1 MRFFKR
7 RTSVRIIV
15 AGAAGVIFAI
25 TGFRGAAGPASAGNV
40 APAADVPAAVAPASE
55 GTATLDNWPWG

>member
-25 TGFRGAAGPASAGNV
+25 TGFRGSAGPARAGNV
-40 APAADVPAAVAPASE
+40 APAADVPAAVAPALE
-55 GTATLDNWPWG
+55 VTATGDNWPWG

>member
-25 TGFRGAAGPASAGNV
+25 TGFRGSAGPASAGNV
-40 APAADVPAAVAPASE
+40 APAADVPAAVAPALQDNAIL
-55 GTATLDNWPWG
+55 GNWPWG